1 MNFIW
6 DICLNAKNNG
16 FKKEEL
22 FFEAAKDCRPWYEQD
37 FSIINE
43 KDVHSPKIE
52 YNPLYRF
59 SDLFQELLSP
69 ELQGFD
75 EYRKFIFNTISHL
88 LIWCDLHHGLSKDTF
103 YTQRFIRDI
112 KCGEFGTE
120 NAEAFQM
127 LSKDIQK
134 NLSSLILEQYRTGS
148 SLLIFRS
155 AIKLVF
161 PDALLYQE
169 KYHPKKLIIYL
180 GDTKSNILAGRI
192 QLLKELYLPME
203 YQVRIF
209 WAHHF
214 GVMDVDPVMKLDEIE
229 IF

>member
-16 FKKEEL
+16 FKKEDL
-22 FFEAAKDCRPWYEQD
+22 FFEAAKDFSPWYEQA
-37 FSIINE
+37 FSVINE
-43 KDVHSPKIE
+43 KSVPSPKIE

-69 ELQGFD
+69 ELYGFN
-75 EYRKFIFNTISHL
+75 EYRKFIFNAVSHML
-88 LIWCDLHHGLSKDTF
+88 VWCDLHHGLSKDAF
-103 YTQRFIRDI
+103 YIQRFIQDI
-112 KCGEFGTE
+112 KGADFGTE
-120 NAEAFQM
+120 NAEAFQT

-134 NLSSLILEQYRTGS
+134 SLSSLLLAQYRTGS

-155 AIKLVF
+155 SIQLVF
-161 PDALLYQE
+161 LNALLYQE
-169 KYHPKKLIIYL
+169 RNHPKQLILYL
-180 GDTKSNILAGRI
+180 GDTKSNVLAGKI
-192 QLLKELYLPME
+192 QLLEELYLPMG

-209 WAHHF
+209 WEHHF
-214 GVMDVDPVMKLDEIE
+214 GVMDVDSVMRLDEIE